1 MLKIRLRRMGA
12 TNKAF
17 YRLVVSDSRKATSS
31 AALEEVGTYDPRQ
44 NRCVGPMRVSPR
56 AARLHAMTTLHDVS
70 PSASPC
76 PDRDFSSALPSGR

>member
-17 YRLVVSDSRKATSS
+17 YRLIVSDSRKATTS

-44 NRCVGPMRVSPR
+44 NPPRIVIDRPRIDYWVGQGALLSDSVKQLV
-56 AARLHAMTTLHDVS
+56 AR
-70 PSASPC
+70 SAS
-76 PDRDFSSALPSGR
+76 

>member
-17 YRLVVSDSRKATSS
+17 YRLIVSDSRNAPGS

-44 NRCVGPMRVSPR
+44 DPPKIHIDRPRIDYWVSKGAGLSDTVKNIVGR
-56 AARLHAMTTLHDVS
+56 A
-70 PSASPC
+70 
-76 PDRDFSSALPSGR
+76 G

>member
-17 YRLVVSDSRKATSS
+17 YRVIVSDSRNATTS

-44 NRCVGPMRVSPR
+44 NPPKVQLNRPRIDYWVSKGAGLSDTVKNLVGR
-56 AARLHAMTTLHDVS
+56 AS
-70 PSASPC
+70 
-76 PDRDFSSALPSGR
+76 

>member
-17 YRLVVSDSRKATSS
+17 YRLIVSDSRNAPGS

-44 NRCVGPMRVSPR
+44 NPPRVQLKKERIEYWVAKGAGLSDTVKNLVGR
-56 AARLHAMTTLHDVS
+56 A
-70 PSASPC
+70 
-76 PDRDFSSALPSGR
+76 G

>member
-17 YRLVVSDSRKATSS
+17 YRLIVSDSRNATTS

-44 NRCVGPMRVSPR
+44 DPPKIQINRPRIDYWVSKG
-56 AARLHAMTTLHDVS
+56 AGLSDTVKNIVARS
-70 PSASPC
+70 
-76 PDRDFSSALPSGR
+76 

>member
-17 YRLVVSDSRKATSS
+17 YRVIVSDSRNATTS

-44 NRCVGPMRVSPR
+44 DPPKVQLNRPRIDYWVSKGAGLSDTVKNLVGR
-56 AARLHAMTTLHDVS
+56 A
-70 PSASPC
+70 
-76 PDRDFSSALPSGR
+76 G

>member
-17 YRLVVSDSRKATSS
+17 YRLIVSDSRKATFG

-44 NRCVGPMRVSPR
+44 NPPKIQIDRPRIDYWVSKGAGLSDTVKNLVSR
-56 AARLHAMTTLHDVS
+56 A
-70 PSASPC
+70 
-76 PDRDFSSALPSGR
+76 G

>member
-17 YRLVVSDSRKATSS
+17 YRLIVSVSRKATSS

-44 NRCVGPMRVSPR
+44 DPPRILIDRPRIDYWVGQGALLSDSVKQLV
-56 AARLHAMTTLHDVS
+56 AR
-70 PSASPC
+70 SAS
-76 PDRDFSSALPSGR
+76 

>member
-17 YRLVVSDSRKATSS
+17 YRVIVSDSRNATTS

-44 NRCVGPMRVSPR
+44 NPPKVQLNRPRIDYWVARGAGLSDTVRDLVGR
-56 AARLHAMTTLHDVS
+56 A
-70 PSASPC
+70 
-76 PDRDFSSALPSGR
+76 G